1 MSYQIEDNNCHL
13 TGNLQSERLVI
24 SSKERYAFSLL
35 LEEKNNEP
43 TKSNR

>member
-1 MSYQIEDNNCHL
+1 MSYEIEGKNCQP
-13 TGNLQSERLVI
+13 TGNVQSEILVI

-35 LEEKNNEP
+35 LEGKNNEP